1 MSFLY
6 GAVIQIDEYRRT
18 RTRALIRFES
28 APKASTME
36 ELTTILGAR
45 LQETVSP
52 YYYYYIYIME
62 MRLSTRT

>member
-18 RTRALIRFES
+18 RTRALIRFD

-45 LQETVSP
+45 LQETVSS
-52 YYYYYIYIME
+52 YYYNYYIYIME